1 MSTYRSERY
10 VILSATFSWR
20 FHDDATSPTLQ
31 IALLCKQAIKLS
43 SETRDAI
50 QIRPRNK
57 KIPQHF
63 SSSMKMSW
71 KRPE

>member
-10 VILSATFSWR
+10 VILSATFLWR

-50 QIRPRNK
+50 QI
-57 KIPQHF
+57 Q
-63 SSSMKMSW
+63 
-71 KRPE
+71 